1 MYMYEINQEVFL
13 KQAKR
18 DHFRLLKESEEL
30 RLIESARP
38 HTPNLWDVV
47 ELIFGNWLINLGS
60 RLKARSI
67 YTKLS
72 EKRA

>member
-1 MYMYEINQEVFL
+1 MYEINQELFL
-13 KQAKR
+13 KQAKQA
-18 DHFRLLKESEEL
+18 HIRLIAESEEF

-47 ELIFGNWLINLGS
+47 ELIVGNWLISLGS
-60 RLKARSI
+60 KLKARSI

>member
-1 MYMYEINQEVFL
+1 MYEINQEVFL

-18 DHFRLLKESEEL
+18 DHIRLLTESEEF

-38 HTPNLWDVV
+38 HTPNVWDAV
-47 ELIFGNWLINLGS
+47 ELKLGNWLINLGS
-60 RLKARSI
+60 KLKARSI
-67 YTKLS
+67 YTRLS